1 MSIFDVAMQH
11 FFNTM
16 NIYHAFE
23 VQSIE
28 LIFASF

>member
-16 NIYHAFE
+16 NIYYAFE